1 MPLNNIS
8 ICGRK
13 KRTKGGGGSQTL
25 TWHKSLTNVIT
36 KGGESQTLTWHKSLA
51 NVIAKGGGVK
61 HWPDTSYLQT
71 SSQREGG
78 LTLTWHKSLTNVI
91 TKGGGSNTD
100 LTQVTYKRHHKG
112 RGVKHWPDTSHLQ
125 TSSQREEES
134 NADLT
139 QVTYKHHHKGRGS
152 QTLTWHKSLT
162 NVITKGGGVKRWP
175 DTSHLQTSSQREGGS
190 NTDMTQVTYKRHHK
204 GRGVKRW
211 PDTSHLQ
218 TSSQRER
225 GSNADLTQVTYITES
240 YIKFTTNR

>member
-1 MPLNNIS
+1 LVHCILMPLNNIS

-78 LTLTWHKSLTNVI
+78 QTLTWHKSLTNAITKGGVRGSNTDLTQVTYKRHHKGRRSQMLTWHKSLTNIITRGQTLTWHKSLTNVI
-91 TKGGGSNTD
+91 TKGGGSNAD

-112 RGVKHWPDTSHLQ
+112 RGGQ
-125 TSSQREEES
+125 M
-134 NADLT
+134 
-139 QVTYKHHHKGRGS
+139 
-152 QTLTWHKSLT
+152 LTWHKSLT
-162 NVITKGGGVKRWP
+162 SQKVISSSPQTDKR
-175 DTSHLQTSSQREGGS
+175 
-190 NTDMTQVTYKRHHK
+190 
-204 GRGVKRW
+204 
-211 PDTSHLQ
+211 
-218 TSSQRER
+218 
-225 GSNADLTQVTYITES
+225 
-240 YIKFTTNR
+240 

>member
-112 RGVKHWPDTSHLQ
+112 RR
-125 TSSQREEES
+125 SQM
-134 NADLT
+134 
-139 QVTYKHHHKGRGS
+139 
-152 QTLTWHKSLT
+152 LTWHKSLT
-162 NVITKGGGVKRWP
+162 NIITKGGGVKHWP
-175 DTSHLQTSSQREGGS
+175 GTSHLQTSSQREGES
-190 NTDMTQVTYKRHHK
+190 NADLTQVTYKRHHK
-204 GRGVKRW
+204 GRGGQMLTWHKSLTSQKVISSSPQTDKR
-211 PDTSHLQ
+211 
-218 TSSQRER
+218 
-225 GSNADLTQVTYITES
+225 
-240 YIKFTTNR
+240 